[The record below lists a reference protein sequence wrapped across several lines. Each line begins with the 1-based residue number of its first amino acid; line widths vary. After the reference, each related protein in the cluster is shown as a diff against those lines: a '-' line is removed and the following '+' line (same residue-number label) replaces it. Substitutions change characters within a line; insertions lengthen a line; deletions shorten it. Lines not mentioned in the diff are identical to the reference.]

1 MTNNAPIVVG
11 VDGSG
16 SSFDA
21 VRWAARAA
29 ELRGAPLKLVS
40 AYQNTNVYTT
50 LIAIPPN
57 IGSEM
62 KAATTKILE
71 AASEIASTTVDDPAT
86 LSVTA
91 EAIVGPAIP
100 VLLERASTARM
111 LVVGSRGNGE
121 YFAELLGSV
130 SAGVSTHAHCPVA
143 IVRGVP
149 VSGSLSGPVVVGV
162 DGSEQNEIAIGV
174 AFEEA
179 SLRGAELV
187 AVHAWADHVL
197 LRQFPDDTDEPVDV
211 PALVAAGQTILAESL
226 AGWQERYPEVKV
238 ERIVVRDSAVSKLL
252 ELSKGAQEVV
262 VGSRGRGGFSGLMLG
277 STSRSLSHLVDC
289 PMIIAREP
297 SA

>member
-16 SSFDA
+16 SSLDA

-29 ELRGAPLKLVS
+29 ELRGAPLELVS
-40 AYQNTNVYTT
+40 AYQNTNIYTT
-50 LIAIPPN
+50 LVAIPPN
-57 IGSEM
+57 LGSEM
-62 KAATTKILE
+62 NAATTKILE
-71 AASEIASTTVDDPAT
+71 AASEIASATVDDPAK

-91 EAIVGPAIP
+91 EAIAGPAIP
-100 VLLERASTARM
+100 ILLERASTARM

-149 VSGSLSGPVVVGV
+149 ASGSLSGPVVVGV
-162 DGSEQNEIAIGV
+162 DGSEQNEYAIGV

-187 AVHAWADHVL
+187 AVHAWSDHVL

-211 PALVAAGQTILAESL
+211 SALTAAGQTVLAESL

-238 ERIVVRDSAVSKLL
+238 ERIVLRDSAVSKLL

-262 VGSRGRGGFSGLMLG
+262 VGSRGRGGFTGLLLG

-297 SA
+297 SE